1 MGTKLVSHTDPLKMN
16 INTNLLKDSVRTA
29 Q

>member
-1 MGTKLVSHTDPLKMN
+1 MGTKLVSHTDPLKKN
-16 INTNLLKDSVRTA
+16 INLNLLKDPVRTA